1 MPSPIYMKQKFYAKK
16 GTSQQQQ
23 KQQKKKKKKKME
35 KGMNVQSMFV

>member
-23 KQQKKKKKKKME
+23 KQQKKPTKQRWKK
-35 KGMNVQSMFV
+35 V